1 MKVKKE
7 YIVLILII
15 IGLSAYLLMRTS
27 GRTLYQLPELAGLK
41 QGEITKIEISQGG
54 NSFTLKK
61 KDDQWYF
68 EPAGYLADRTKVNAM
83 LNVFEALTLTALV
96 SETKDYNRYDL
107 QAEKRITVKAWQQAT
122 LKRNFDIGKAASSFR
137 HTFVRLDGDS
147 RVFHA
152 RDNFRDKFDFTID
165 DLRDKTVMSFKT
177 TDIRQIEIVKDAD
190 SVKLVRS
197 EVPVTPAA
205 AQQQKTEAAP
215 AAALKVQWQNEDGE
229 KVNDPRLKQ
238 LLTTLGDLKCSDY
251 INGRSKDEFSAPIY
265 TVKLK
270 GLRDHRLE
278 IFAKLKKD
286 EKKYPARSSGSTYPF
301 WLSDNKAQQIMK
313 DPSEFLKKDESKGG
327 SEETTEK
334 KK

>member
-7 YIVLILII
+7 YLILILII

-68 EPAGYLADRTKVNAM
+68 EPAGFLADRTKVNAM

-96 SETKDYNRYDL
+96 SETEDYNRYDL

-152 RDNFRDKFDFTID
+152 RDNFRDRFVLSATA
-165 DLRDKTVMSFKT
+165 LRDKQVGDFTPGQIASIVVTLNDHTFNWVAIDNKP
-177 TDIRQIEIVKDAD
+177 TDDTADQPPVERQWETNAKKELDHAKINRLLET
-190 SVKLVRS
+190 L
-197 EVPVTPAA
+197 
-205 AQQQKTEAAP
+205 
-215 AAALKVQWQNEDGE
+215 AALNCQSYLEPGDPAVSNTAVWTIQLNEADTTHTFTLFPSITRNETTFWPATSSTVSDPFLISDWQAKDFREIMD
-229 KVNDPRLKQ
+229 Q
-238 LLTTLGDLKCSDY
+238 LTLPAESETGT
-251 INGRSKDEFSAPIY
+251 NASKDKS
-265 TVKLK
+265 
-270 GLRDHRLE
+270 
-278 IFAKLKKD
+278 
-286 EKKYPARSSGSTYPF
+286 
-301 WLSDNKAQQIMK
+301 
-313 DPSEFLKKDESKGG
+313 
-327 SEETTEK
+327 
-334 KK
+334 

>member
-54 NSFTLKK
+54 NSF
-61 KDDQWYF
+61 
-68 EPAGYLADRTKVNAM
+68 
-83 LNVFEALTLTALV
+83 
-96 SETKDYNRYDL
+96 
-107 QAEKRITVKAWQQAT
+107 RITVKAWQQAT

-229 KVNDPRLKQ
+229 KVNDPSLKQ

-270 GLRDHRLE
+270 GLRDHQLE
-278 IFAKLKKD
+278 IFARLETD
-286 EKKYPARSSGSTYPF
+286 DKKYPARSSGSAYPF

-313 DPSEFLKKDESKGG
+313 DPSEFLKKDE
-327 SEETTEK
+327 K